1 MLYPGRDFGSNC
13 SSPYTPRMFN
23 LRVSFAVSFLPDT
36 VSEGDLILLYQDARR
51 RWVAKAGDGRFH
63 THRGYLDLKDLIGLE
78 PGTIVKTSLGQ
89 QLAIFKPRLSDIVD
103 SFNRPTQILYPKDL
117 GYAVYQ
123 LGLKN
128 GDIVIE
134 VGTGSGAL
142 TSAIA
147 QAVAPDGRVYTYEN
161 REEFSRSAKKN
172 IERTGLSRAV
182 TFRSVDPTDGFLER
196 NTHAA
201 VIDLGDPWKM
211 VRPAWEALRGG
222 GMLAGFTPTVNQL
235 EKLAEALRNGGF
247 LILEAVELLVREFKT
262 EAGKVRPES
271 RMIGHTA
278 YVTIARK
285 VIAKE

>member
-1 MLYPGRDFGSNC
+1 MLESTRLS
-13 SSPYTPRMFN
+13 TI
-23 LRVSFAVSFLPDT
+23 LPEIVREGELVLLHQDT
-36 VSEGDLILLYQDARR
+36 RR
-51 RWVAKAGDGRFH
+51 RWITRAGEGRFH
-63 THRGYLDLKDLIGLE
+63 THRGYLDLKDLVGLE
-78 PGTIVKTSLGQ
+78 PGTIVTTSMGQ
-89 QLAIFKPRLSDIVD
+89 PVAVFKPRLSDIVD
-103 SFNRPTQILYPKDL
+103 SFNRPTQILYPKDM

-128 GDIVIE
+128 GDTVIE

-147 QAVAPDGRVYTYEN
+147 QAIAPDGRVYTYEN
-161 REEFSRSAKKN
+161 RAEFARSAKKN
-172 IERTGLSRAV
+172 VEKTGLSRSV

-196 NTHAA
+196 NAQAA

-211 VRPAWEALRGG
+211 VIPAWEALAGG

-235 EKLAEALRNGGF
+235 EKLAEALRSHGF
-247 LILEAVELLVREFKT
+247 LVLEAVEILVREFKT

-285 VIAKE
+285 ILSKT